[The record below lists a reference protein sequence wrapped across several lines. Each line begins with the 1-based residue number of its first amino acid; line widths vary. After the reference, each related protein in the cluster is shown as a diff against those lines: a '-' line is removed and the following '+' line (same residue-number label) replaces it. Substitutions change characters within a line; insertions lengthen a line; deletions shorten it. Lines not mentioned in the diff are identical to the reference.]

1 MKLLFR
7 PAEEGGA
14 GAKVMMEE
22 GALAGIEAITMIHV
36 GNDGFRLEA
45 GEIATRVS
53 CHNTCLPGSGEFV
66 SRDAALT
73 YKLGYLS
80 RCAVLEEHAQWI
92 LMCYYA

>member
-1 MKLLFR
+1 MLTDFGHAAAKLLKAREGELKGTVKLLFR

-14 GAKVMMEE
+14 GAKVMMDE

-53 CHNTCLPGSGEFV
+53 C
-66 SRDAALT
+66 
-73 YKLGYLS
+73 
-80 RCAVLEEHAQWI
+80 
-92 LMCYYA
+92 